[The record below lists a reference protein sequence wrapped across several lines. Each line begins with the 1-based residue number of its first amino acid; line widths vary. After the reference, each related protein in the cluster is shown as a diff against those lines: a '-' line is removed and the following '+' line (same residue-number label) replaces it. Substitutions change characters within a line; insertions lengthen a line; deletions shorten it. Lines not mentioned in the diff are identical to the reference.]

1 MQKHK
6 NGLSTHS
13 FCQHPAHCLIWPSTT
28 TSLSASP
35 IHLYALATLVFQYR
49 KRKKQFHSLRPFQ
62 MFPVPGLFLPLSK
75 CLACLHLQ
83 PQLKGLSF
91 IEIILDLL
99 VKSRPL
105 HICFCLG
112 TLFVSSIVIITACWY
127 FVDLYILWFYVL
139 DDPNE
144 QTPCLSC

>member
-1 MQKHK
+1 M
-6 NGLSTHS
+6 SS
-13 FCQHPAHCLIWPSTT
+13 FFAD
-28 TSLSASP
+28 
-35 IHLYALATLVFQYR
+35 
-49 KRKKQFHSLRPFQ
+49 
-62 MFPVPGLFLPLSK
+62 
-75 CLACLHLQ
+75 LQ
-83 PQLKGLSF
+83 PQLKGLFF

-139 DDPNE
+139 DAPNE
-144 QTPCLSC
+144 RTPCLSC